1 MAPLG
6 GHSQDHG
13 FAASSEGGQGGTVGC
28 APDSGVGP
36 CLPSDFWQVA
46 APSRHW
52 FAWSVGRGM
61 DGLSV
66 FSGASGILVPRE
78 AVVKELQAHVCF
90 SWSSSMC
97 PHVVL
102 APRKF

>member
-1 MAPLG
+1 MPAERLLASRCPL
-6 GHSQDHG
+6 S
-13 FAASSEGGQGGTVGC
+13 ALV
-28 APDSGVGP
+28 
-36 CLPSDFWQVA
+36 CL
-46 APSRHW
+46 
-52 FAWSVGRGM
+52 SVGRGM

-66 FSGASGILVPRE
+66 FSGASSILGPRE